1 MRILYSDFRK
11 NLNDIIDRYAD
22 NGVFIIIDKTVH
34 SLMAAEFADK
44 IASWRKCA
52 VFPVEA
58 VESSKSIDSAIK
70 IWQWLEENG
79 GANRKSLIINIG
91 GGVVTDLGG
100 FAASTH

>member
-11 NLNDIIDRYAD
+11 NLNNIIDRYAD

-34 SLMAAEFADK
+34 SLMAAELADK

-58 VESSKSIDSAIK
+58 VESS
-70 IWQWLEENG
+70 NG
-79 GANRKSLIINIG
+79 WKKTVELI
-91 GGVVTDLGG
+91 V
-100 FAASTH
+100 SH